1 MLRPSLPG
9 PKKLASASLLLLP
22 RPLPAAG
29 YLPLPIQQPIN
40 RPDQLMPIRPQLIDP
55 LPRHFLQHPL
65 PARQQ
70 RHDHIPPVIPRSR
83 PPDIPI
89 PLQPIHQ
96 LHHTVMFQREPV
108 RQGPDCRCHPVRQ
121 PANHQQ
127 KEILLRLQPRP
138 PRRAISF
145 AQKLPNLVPQFRQRP
160 ILFCLNLAAHP
171 PSISYCDTL
180 SRAVQIL
187 DSNPS
192 TPGKIDRGYHNGLKR
207 RGLRGDSRAPP
218 PPPRLFRTLSRSHSR
233 SPRTSASL
241 RYLSPS
247 TIRTGQQFPKTPLTT
262 RNLCAIMSL
271 SKHCVCTKSPKPNK

>member
-1 MLRPSLPG
+1 MLRHRLPG
-9 PKKLASASLLLLP
+9 PKELASASLLLLP

-40 RPDQLMPIRPQLIDP
+40 RPHQLMPIRPQLIDP
-55 LPRHFLQHPL
+55 LSRHFFQHPL
-65 PARQQ
+65 SARQQ
-70 RHDHIPPVIPRSR
+70 RHDHIPPVVPRSR

-108 RQGPDCRCHPVRQ
+108 RQSPDRRCHPVRQ

-171 PSISYCDTL
+171 SSISYCDTL

-187 DSNPS
+187 SSNRS
-192 TPGKIDRGYHNGLKR
+192 TPRKIDRGYFQRTVEAGLTR
-207 RGLRGDSRAPP
+207 SFEG
-218 PPPRLFRTLSRSHSR
+218 PRPAAESF
-233 SPRTSASL
+233 
-241 RYLSPS
+241 
-247 TIRTGQQFPKTPLTT
+247 
-262 RNLCAIMSL
+262 
-271 SKHCVCTKSPKPNK
+271 